1 MELNEND
8 VLKNATNGNETVQV
22 TETVQGEQPPVRRT
36 PRRLHKNKT
45 QYMVTLAML
54 IALVVV
60 LQFVG
65 AMIPPIGP
73 TSLSFVLIPIV
84 IGGLV
89 LGVKAGGILGLAFGL
104 VTIIR
109 GLAGMDALTT
119 HLLYYNDEAINMVL
133 TILVCLVKGIAAGV
147 VPPLVHGLLHR
158 RLPHASVFVSAA
170 VAPFVNTALFM
181 LGMTFLLTPLAALVG
196 DAIYFL
202 FFTIMICNFL
212 PELAINVIAAPAIY
226 RVTHVMAKKM
236 RK

>member
-8 VLKNATNGNETVQV
+8 VLQDATSGNETVQV
-22 TETVQGEQPPVRRT
+22 TENVQGEQPPARSA

-60 LQFVG
+60 LQFLG

-89 LGVKAGGILGLAFGL
+89 LGVKAGGILGLTFGL

-133 TILVCLVKGIAAGV
+133 TIVVCLVKGIAAGV
-147 VPPLVHGLLHR
+147 VPPLVHIALHR
-158 RLPHASVFVSAA
+158 RLPRASVFISAA

-226 RVTHVMAKKM
+226 RVTHAMAKKI